1 MPKRKKDTS
10 ENNARYLIV
19 VIGVICVLYG
29 VTTFSNNMLIGI
41 ISIVV
46 GCFLVAL
53 PIEPDIAREFGR
65 FLIGIF
71 SSLLNFVKEKTEEK
85 TVKERKVL
93 ARKNWIVDTTI
104 SLDGESYE
112 TFNLS
117 LKRNEKVE
125 GEVSGEDRINVY
137 LVNRYSLNKFEKD
150 EDEEFTYFDGQEN
163 TMRTRINFTSPKS
176 GQFYLI
182 VWNEG
187 KEETTVDVKL
197 WTTERINQNQRNN
210 S

>member
-1 MPKRKKDTS
+1 MPKRKKS
-10 ENNARYLIV
+10 ENEDNARYLVV
-19 VIGVICVLYG
+19 VIGVICVLFG

-41 ISIVV
+41 IAIVV
-46 GCFLVAL
+46 GLFLVAL

-65 FLIGIF
+65 FLIDIF
-71 SSLLNFVKEKTEEK
+71 SSLLNFVKQKTEEK
-85 TVKERKVL
+85 ETSEKKTLKR
-93 ARKNWIVDTTI
+93 RNWIVDTTI

-125 GEVSGEDRINVY
+125 GEVSGEDIINVY
-137 LVNRYSLNKFEKD
+137 LVNRYGLSKFERD
-150 EDEEFTYFDGQEN
+150 EDEDFTYFDGQEN

-187 KEETTVDVKL
+187 REEIAVDVKL
-197 WTTERINQNQRNN
+197 WTTERIN
-210 S
+210 